1 MNQAS
6 STKSDGG
13 PVQAQAIVVGAG
25 PAGAALSFLLARR
38 GIDVILLERQTDFA
52 REFRGEGLL
61 PTGID
66 AIEQMGLGG
75 ELNSLPQTVVRA
87 VEFYILERGPIRIAA
102 NTGEDFGIRV
112 ISQPEMLEMLV
123 AQAAHF
129 PSFRLERG
137 ATVRDLIYTGDRVT
151 GVRVESP
158 SGPHEFRG
166 EMVVGADGRASV
178 LRKRAG
184 LHEQRFPQSYDLVWG
199 KIPLPEFMS
208 DRSTVRAYLGRNHA
222 ALAFPAADGRLQ
234 IGWSIEKGAFG
245 DLQGRG
251 VEEWFAEMT
260 EFLSPDLAA
269 HVRANLGAVRHPF
282 RLNVI
287 CDRLV
292 RWTAPGLLLLGD
304 AAHPMSPVGAQGIN
318 MALRDAL
325 VAANHLCPVLARQA
339 APDSVDAAATR
350 VQEERLREIEVIQ
363 RLQDTMPRILFG
375 TVWWGKA
382 LRALAL
388 PIMSR
393 PALARLAFGALRAV
407 SGPLRARFDHGVT
420 EVRLDVQN

>member
-1 MNQAS
+1 MNQVS

-13 PVQAQAIVVGAG
+13 RFQAIIVGAG
-25 PAGAALSFLLARR
+25 PAGAALSYLLARR
-38 GIDVILLERQTDFA
+38 GIDIVLLERQTDFA

-66 AIEQMGLGG
+66 AIEQMGLGA
-75 ELNSLPQTVVRA
+75 ELNCLQQTVVRS
-87 VEFYILERGPIRIAA
+87 VEFYILERGPIRIASNA
-102 NTGEDFGIRV
+102 GEDFGIRV

-123 AQAAHF
+123 AQAARY

-151 GVRVESP
+151 GVRIESP

-166 EMVVGADGRASV
+166 QIVIGADGRASV

-184 LHEQRFPQSYDLVWG
+184 LHEERFPQYFDLVWG
-199 KIPLPEFMS
+199 KIPLPQFM

-222 ALAFPAADGRLQ
+222 AVAFAAADGRLQ

-245 DLQGRG
+245 DLWSRG

-260 EFLSPDLAA
+260 EFLSPDLSA
-269 HVRANLGAVRHPF
+269 HIRANLGAVSHPF
-282 RLNVI
+282 LLNVV

-325 VAANHLCPVLARQA
+325 VAANHLCPVLGQRAE
-339 APDSVDAAATR
+339 PDSVDAAASR
-350 VQEERLREIEVIQ
+350 VQAERLLEIEVIQ
-363 RLQDTMPRILFG
+363 RVQDTLPRILFG

-393 PALARLAFGALRAV
+393 PALAKLAFSGLRAA
-407 SGPLRARFDHGVT
+407 SGRLRARFDYGVT
-420 EVRLDVQN
+420 EVRLDVQS